1 MHRRRRRAADALTSA
16 VVLGA
21 LTAPGAAAH
30 VTVQPAA
37 SQPAQL
43 QRYRV
48 IVPNERASSATTGV
62 DVKLP
67 PGVTFALT
75 EQVAGWRAR
84 IVKRSS
90 AISELR
96 WRGGPVPP
104 GGYAELRFIARNPVR
119 LGPVAWKALQRY
131 DDGTVVR
138 WIGGSGSETPAPITT
153 LSESAAPV
161 DVVSTHGEGAPA
173 APAAAATAATN
184 SDDGGRDGLTLA
196 LAIAGALLGAAAL
209 VLVLVRG
216 RRTT

>member
-1 MHRRRRRAADALTSA
+1 MHRRRRRAADALTAA

-21 LTAPGAAAH
+21 ISAPGAAAH
-30 VTVQPAA
+30 VTVQPVS

-62 DVKLP
+62 DLKLP
-67 PGVTFALT
+67 AGVTFALA

-84 IVKRSS
+84 IVKRGS

-119 LGPVAWKALQRY
+119 VGPVTWKALQRY
-131 DDGTVVR
+131 DDRSVVR
-138 WIGGSGSETPAPITT
+138 WIGGAGSETPAPVTT

-161 DVVSTHGEGAPA
+161 DVVSTHGEDGPPA
-173 APAAAATAATN
+173 SGPSAAAAAGSEEV
-184 SDDGGRDGLTLA
+184 SDAGRDGLTLA

-209 VLVLVRG
+209 VLQLRH
-216 RRTT
+216 R